1 MSDFWG
7 KFIVSFARCFLK
19 EISYIKRLQWFGQ
32 ELVYFSGEKADLE
45 LELSKV
51 EPFILIWC
59 FFNSEWPVWVLHRFG
74 QTQKMLSPED
84 STTHLFRVRLGNKLC
99 GSTLIH
105 RGKSGRTGE
114 VSVGTNKT
122 GNKIWKCLKIRDV
135 LEKIEPLILET
146 RWIAVVEFGSQIH
159 FASGQAGQ
167 VLFIAVRTLR

>member
-1 MSDFWG
+1 MIW
-7 KFIVSFARCFLK
+7 
-19 EISYIKRLQWFGQ
+19 EIAVFFR
-32 ELVYFSGEKADLE
+32 EKADLE
-45 LELSKV
+45 LELSKL
-51 EPFILIWC
+51 ESFILMRC
-59 FFNSEWPVWVLHRFG
+59 FFNSKWPIRVLRRFVH
-74 QTQKMLSPED
+74 TQKCRAPED
-84 STTHLFRVRLGNKLC
+84 SATHLFRVRLGNKLR

-105 RGKSGRTGE
+105 RGKVEERGE

-159 FASGQAGQ
+159 FASGQ

>member
-1 MSDFWG
+1 MIW
-7 KFIVSFARCFLK
+7 
-19 EISYIKRLQWFGQ
+19 EIAVFFR
-32 ELVYFSGEKADLE
+32 EKADLE
-45 LELSKV
+45 LEFSKV

-59 FFNSEWPVWVLHRFG
+59 FFNSIYIFIYIYSPYGFYTASGRPKKCWA
-74 QTQKMLSPED
+74 PED
-84 STTHLFRVRLGNKLC
+84 STTHLFRVRLGNKLR

-105 RGKSGRTGE
+105 RGKVEERGE

-159 FASGQAGQ
+159 FASGQ